1 MYLNVSNAAMID
13 EASINR
19 LYKLLK
25 NSGIRGFSVEFKLKN
40 AQKGRFKLKTKDP
53 FPISRS

>member
-1 MYLNVSNAAMID
+1 MID

-25 NSGIRGFSVEFKLKN
+25 NSDIRGCNVEFKLKN
-40 AQKGRFKLKTKDP
+40 AQRGRFKLKTKDR

>member
-1 MYLNVSNAAMID
+1 VYLNVSNAAMID

-25 NSGIRGFSVEFKLKN
+25 NSDIRGCNVEFKLKN
-40 AQKGRFKLKTKDP
+40 AQRGRFKLKTKDR

>member
-1 MYLNVSNAAMID
+1 MID

-25 NSGIRGFSVEFKLKN
+25 NSDIRGCSIGFKLKN
-40 AQKGRFKLKTKDP
+40 AQKGRFKLKTKDR
-53 FPISRS
+53 FPTSRS

>member
-25 NSGIRGFSVEFKLKN
+25 NSDIRGFSVEFKLKN
-40 AQKGRFKLKTKDP
+40 AQKGRFKLKTKDR